1 MDTITYKGKEF
12 PVRDI
17 LLSKQ
22 QGYRRVAQV
31 ELEDAITTVSGR
43 IRSDA
48 EEIDNSIFYYAD
60 NEEWLLNDKSL
71 IKRITKHT

>member
-1 MDTITYKGKEF
+1 MDTVTYKGKEF

-48 EEIDNSIFYYAD
+48 EEIDTGIWYYCD
-60 NEEWLLNDKSL
+60 KEEWSLDDRSL